1 MHCRFKARGRWGT
14 QQWADA
20 NGHPGPREG
29 NHVDIEAGLVG
40 HWILDGDCD
49 DHSGNGNHGRLE
61 GGIAYTAPLPLG
73 GGPGA
78 ASYDGR
84 SGRITVPLSDTL
96 ALGTGDFSLAAWV
109 NSKRITTGVPGDILS
124 QYCPAT
130 RRGFNFG
137 IQSAA
142 GVGSSQTNWRN
153 VFFGID
159 NGKLETAW
167 TNHGRP
173 GNAVFIKALAVHD
186 GALYAGTYEGGA
198 GETGHVYRFAGDT
211 TWEDCGAPAG
221 CNAVSTLA
229 EFNGDLYAATSC
241 YRAQGSAL
249 ANSPNRVPGGSV
261 YRYAGGTEWVDCGQL
276 GDAEDVFGL
285 AVYNGEL
292 YGSAMYS
299 AGMFKYAGGK
309 TWLPCGDPGTRVAV
323 LGVFQGG
330 LYASGY
336 DVGGVF
342 RYEGERRWSF
352 RGNAGESTQL
362 YSFASYQGR
371 LHTGVWPSG
380 SVYRQDD
387 GLPWL
392 DCGRLG
398 EELEVMGMMVYNGK
412 LYGGTLPTGSVYRYD
427 GEGAWVSTGQLDTT
441 PDVRYRRAYTMAV
454 YQGRLFSGTLPSGN
468 VLSLE
473 AGKNVTHD
481 HALPGGWRHLAA
493 VRAGG
498 VLRLYV
504 DGALVSESAPF
515 NDADY
520 DLAIAKNRS
529 RSATAKSAPS
539 AVASPTCG
547 STTAR

>member
-1 MHCRFKARGRWGT
+1 MS
-14 QQWADA
+14 
-20 NGHPGPREG
+20 
-29 NHVDIEAGLVG
+29 VDAGLVG
-40 HWILDGDCD
+40 HWVLDGDCD
-49 DHSGNGNHGRLE
+49 DRSGNGNHGQSE
-61 GGIAYTAPLPLG
+61 GGLAFSAPLPLG

-78 ASYDGR
+78 ALFDGR
-84 SGRITVPLSDTL
+84 GASITVPHSKNL

-109 NSKRITTGVPGDILS
+109 KTDRITTDVPGDILS
-124 QYCPAT
+124 KYCPTT
-130 RRGFNFG
+130 RCGLNFG
-137 IQSAA
+137 VQSAA
-142 GVGSSQTNWRN
+142 GVGSSQSNWRN

-159 NGKLETAW
+159 DGKLEPAW

-186 GALYAGTYEGGA
+186 GALYAGTYEGEA
-198 GETGHVYRFAGDT
+198 GETGHVYRFTGGTD
-211 TWEDCGAPAG
+211 WEDCGAPAR

-229 EFNGDLYAATSC
+229 EFNGDLYAATTC
-241 YRAQGSAL
+241 YRAQGSSL
-249 ANSPNRVPGGSV
+249 PNSPNRVPGGSV
-261 YRYAGGTEWVDCGQL
+261 YRYADGREWVDCGQL

-342 RYEGERRWSF
+342 RYEGGQRWSF
-352 RGNAGESTQL
+352 RGNAGASTQL

-392 DCGRLG
+392 NCGRLG

-427 GEGAWVSTGQLDTT
+427 GEGNWVSTGQLDTT

-481 HALPGGWRHLAA
+481 HALPGGWHHLAA
-493 VRAGG
+493 VRADG

-504 DGALVSESAPF
+504 DGALVSESASF
-515 NDADY
+515 TAADY
-520 DLAIAKNRS
+520 DLATDEPLQIGNGQIGPFSGSLSDVRLYNRALS
-529 RSATAKSAPS
+529 DTQ
-539 AVASPTCG
+539 VAAIF
-547 STTAR
+547 ARQRM

>member
-1 MHCRFKARGRWGT
+1 MRV
-14 QQWADA
+14 DVA
-20 NGHPGPREG
+20 NGL
-29 NHVDIEAGLVG
+29 IG
-40 HWILDGDCD
+40 HWKLDGNSEDS
-49 DHSGNGNHGRLE
+49 SGNGNHGRLD
-61 GGIAYTAPLPLG
+61 GGVTFAAPLPLG

-78 ASYDGR
+78 AAFDGR
-84 SGRITVPLSDTL
+84 GACITVPQSESL
-96 ALGTGDFSLAAWV
+96 ALGTGDFSLTAWV
-109 NSKRITTGVPGDILS
+109 QSDRVTTDVPGDILS
-124 QYCPAT
+124 RYCPES
-130 RRGFNFG
+130 RRGFNCG

-159 NGKLETAW
+159 DGMVEPAW

-173 GNAVFIKALAVHD
+173 GNAIFIKALAVHD

-211 TWEDCGAPAG
+211 HWEDCGAPAG
-221 CNAVSTLA
+221 CNAVSALA
-229 EFNGDLYAATSC
+229 EYNGDLYAAVSC

-249 ANSPNRVPGGSV
+249 PNSPNRVPGGSV
-261 YRYAGGTEWVDCGQL
+261 YRYAGGTALVDCGQL
-276 GDAEDVFGL
+276 GNAEDVFGL
-285 AVYNGEL
+285 AVYQGEL

-299 AGMFKYAGGK
+299 AGMFRYAGGK

-342 RYEGERRWSF
+342 RYEGDRRWSF

-412 LYGGTLPTGSVYRYD
+412 LYAGTLPTGSVYRYD
-427 GEGAWVSTGQLDTT
+427 GEGNWASTGQLDTT

-454 YQGRLFSGTLPSGN
+454 YQGRLFCGTLPSGN

-473 AGKNVTHD
+473 AGRNVTHD
-481 HALPGGWRHLAA
+481 HALPGGWHHIAA

-498 VLRLYV
+498 MLRLYI
-504 DGALVSESAPF
+504 DGAPAAESASFDP
-515 NDADY
+515 ADY
-520 DLAIAKNRS
+520 DRSTEVPLQIGNGQIGPFSGSLSDVRLYNRGLSDTHVAAIFERQ
-529 RSATAKSAPS
+529 RM
-539 AVASPTCG
+539 
-547 STTAR
+547 

>member
-1 MHCRFKARGRWGT
+1 M
-14 QQWADA
+14 
-20 NGHPGPREG
+20 N
-29 NHVDIEAGLVG
+29 VDAGLLG
-40 HWILDGDCD
+40 HWLLDGDCD
-49 DHSGNGNHGRLE
+49 DHSGNGNHGKIE
-61 GGIAYTAPLPLG
+61 GAIEFTAPLPLG

-78 ASYDGR
+78 ALFDGC
-84 SGRITVPLSDTL
+84 SARITIPHDNSLL
-96 ALGTGDFSLAAWV
+96 LGTGDFSLAAWV
-109 NSKRITTGVPGDILS
+109 NSNRVTTDVPGDILS

-137 IQSAA
+137 IQSAP
-142 GVGSSQTNWRN
+142 GVGSCQSNWRN

-159 NGKLETAW
+159 DGKQEPAW

-173 GNAVFIKALAVHD
+173 GNAVYAMALAVHD
-186 GALYAGTYEGGA
+186 GALYAGTYEGEE
-198 GETGHVYRFAGDT
+198 GETGHVYRFVGGT
-211 TWEDCGAPAG
+211 NWEDCGAPAD
-221 CNAVSTLA
+221 CNAVSALA
-229 EFNGDLYAATSC
+229 QYDGDLYAAVSC
-241 YRAQGSAL
+241 YRAQGSSL
-249 ANSPNRVPGGSV
+249 PNSPNRRPGGKV

-299 AGMFKYAGGK
+299 RGMFRYDGGK
-309 TWLPCGDPGTRVAV
+309 TWLPCGNPGTRVAV

-330 LYASGY
+330 LYATGY

-342 RYEGERRWSF
+342 RYEGEQRWAF
-352 RGNAGESTQL
+352 CGNASDSTQL

-392 DCGRLG
+392 NCGRLG

-412 LYGGTLPTGSVYRYD
+412 LYAGTLPAGSVYRYD
-427 GEGAWVSTGQLDTT
+427 GEGEWAHTGQLDTT
-441 PDVRYRRAYTMAV
+441 PDVRYRRAWTMAV
-454 YQGRLFSGTLPSGN
+454 YQGRLFCGTLPSGN

-473 AGKNVTHD
+473 AGRNVTHD
-481 HALPGGWRHLAA
+481 HALPGGWHHLAA
-493 VRAGG
+493 VRADG

-504 DGALVSESAPF
+504 DGALAAESAPF
-515 NDADY
+515 NAAGY
-520 DLAIAKNRS
+520 DLSTDEPLQIGNGQIGPFSGSLCDVRLYNRALSDTQVAAIFERQ
-529 RSATAKSAPS
+529 RM
-539 AVASPTCG
+539 
-547 STTAR
+547 

>member
-1 MHCRFKARGRWGT
+1 M
-14 QQWADA
+14 
-20 NGHPGPREG
+20 
-29 NHVDIEAGLVG
+29 DIEASLVG

-49 DHSGNGNHGRLE
+49 DHSGNGNHGQIE

-84 SGRITVPLSDTL
+84 SGRITVPLSETL

-159 NGKLETAW
+159 NGKLEPAW

-198 GETGHVYRFAGDT
+198 GETGHVYRFAGGTD
-211 TWEDCGAPAG
+211 WEDCGAPAG

-249 ANSPNRVPGGSV
+249 PNSPNRVPGGSV

-323 LGVFQGG
+323 LGIFQGG

-352 RGNAGESTQL
+352 SRQCGGFHSALFVCLVPGPAAYRRVAQRVRVPPGRRPAVAGLRPPGRGAGSH
-362 YSFASYQGR
+362 G
-371 LHTGVWPSG
+371 H
-380 SVYRQDD
+380 D
-387 GLPWL
+387 GLQRQALWGHTAHGQRLPLRRRGRMGEHRPTRHQRRTCATAAPTPW
-392 DCGRLG
+392 R
-398 EELEVMGMMVYNGK
+398 
-412 LYGGTLPTGSVYRYD
+412 SIR
-427 GEGAWVSTGQLDTT
+427 AVSSAA
-441 PDVRYRRAYTMAV
+441 RCRRATCS
-454 YQGRLFSGTLPSGN
+454 R
-468 VLSLE
+468 
-473 AGKNVTHD
+473 
-481 HALPGGWRHLAA
+481 WR
-493 VRAGG
+493 
-498 VLRLYV
+498 
-504 DGALVSESAPF
+504 P
-515 NDADY
+515 
-520 DLAIAKNRS
+520 
-529 RSATAKSAPS
+529 
-539 AVASPTCG
+539 
-547 STTAR
+547 ART

>member
-1 MHCRFKARGRWGT
+1 M
-14 QQWADA
+14 DV
-20 NGHPGPREG
+20 NS
-29 NHVDIEAGLVG
+29 GLIG

-49 DHSGNGNHGRLE
+49 DHSGNGNHGRSD
-61 GGIAYTAPLPLG
+61 GGVSYTAPLPLG

-78 ASYDGR
+78 ALFDGR
-84 SGRITVPLSDTL
+84 SASITVPHNDSL
-96 ALGTGDFSLAAWV
+96 AFGSGDFSLAAWV
-109 NSKRITTGVPGDILS
+109 NTNRITADVPGDILS
-124 QYCPAT
+124 RFNPAT

-142 GVGSSQTNWRN
+142 GVASSQSNWRN

-159 NGKLETAW
+159 DGTVEPQW
-167 TNHGRP
+167 TNHGQP
-173 GNAVFIKALAVHD
+173 GNAQCVMGLAVHA
-186 GALYAGTYEGGA
+186 GALYAGTYEGCA
-198 GETGHVYRFAGDT
+198 GETGHVYRFDGSA
-211 TWEDCGAPAG
+211 WEDCGSPAG

-229 EFNGDLYAATSC
+229 VYDGDLYAGVSC
-241 YRAQGSAL
+241 YRAQGSSL
-249 ANSPNRVPGGSV
+249 PESPNRRPGGNV

-299 AGMFKYAGGK
+299 AGMFRYAGGK

-323 LGVFQGG
+323 LGVFQGD
-330 LYASGY
+330 LYATGY

-342 RYEGERRWSF
+342 RYEGEKRWSF
-352 RGNAGESTQL
+352 CGNASDSTQL

-412 LYGGTLPTGSVYRYD
+412 LYAGTLPTGSVYRYEGD
-427 GEGAWVSTGQLDTT
+427 GDWAFTGQLDTT
-441 PDVRYRRAYTMAV
+441 PDVKYRRAWTMAV
-454 YQGRLFSGTLPSGN
+454 YQGRLFCGTLPSGN

-493 VRAGG
+493 IRADG

-504 DGALVSESAPF
+504 DGALASESAPF
-515 NDADY
+515 TAADY
-520 DLAIAKNRS
+520 DL
-529 RSATAKSAPS
+529 
-539 AVASPTCG
+539 
-547 STTAR
+547 STTEPLHIGNGQIGPFSGSLSDVRLYNRALSDTQVTAIFERQRM

>member
-1 MHCRFKARGRWGT
+1 MDVET
-14 QQWADA
+14 
-20 NGHPGPREG
+20 
-29 NHVDIEAGLVG
+29 GLVG
-40 HWILDGDCD
+40 HWKLDGNSEDR
-49 DHSGNGNHGRLE
+49 SGNGNHGRSEGALE
-61 GGIAYTAPLPLG
+61 FTAPLPLG

-78 ASYDGR
+78 ALFDGR
-84 SGRITVPLSDTL
+84 SASITVPQSESL
-96 ALGTGDFSLAAWV
+96 ALGAGEFSLAAWV
-109 NSKRITTGVPGDILS
+109 RADRVTTDVPGDIMS
-124 QYCPAT
+124 SYSPAT

-142 GVGSSQTNWRN
+142 GVGSSQSNWRN

-159 NGKLETAW
+159 DGKIEPEW

-173 GNAVFIKALAVHD
+173 GNAVYAMALAVHE

-198 GETGHVYRFAGDT
+198 GETGHVYRFAGGT

-229 EFNGDLYAATSC
+229 VYGGDLYAGVSC
-241 YRAQGSAL
+241 YRAQGSAQPD
-249 ANSPNRVPGGSV
+249 SPNKRPGGSV

-285 AVYNGEL
+285 AVYAGEL

-309 TWLPCGDPGTRVAV
+309 TWLPCGNPGTRVAV

-330 LYASGY
+330 LYATGY

-342 RYEGERRWSF
+342 RYEGDQRWSF
-352 RGNAGESTQL
+352 CGNAGDSTQL
-362 YSFASYQGR
+362 YSFASYQGQ

-380 SVYRQDD
+380 SVYRTED
-387 GLPWL
+387 GRAWL

-412 LYGGTLPTGSVYRYD
+412 LYAGTLPLAEVFRYD
-427 GEGAWVSTGQLDTT
+427 GENDWVSTGHLDAT
-441 PDVRYRRAYTMAV
+441 PDVRYRRAWTMAV
-454 YQGRLFSGTLPSGN
+454 YQGRLFCTTLPSGN

-473 AGKNVTHD
+473 AGRNVTHD
-481 HALPGGWRHLAA
+481 HALPNGWHHLTA
-493 VRAGG
+493 VRANNA
-498 VLRLYV
+498 LRLYV
-504 DGALVSESAPF
+504 DGALVGESATF
-515 NDADY
+515 TASDY
-520 DLAIAKNRS
+520 NLANGEPLQIGNGQIGPLSGSLSDVRFYNRALSDGEVAAIAEKPRL
-529 RSATAKSAPS
+529 
-539 AVASPTCG
+539 
-547 STTAR
+547 